1 MQRERERVRE
11 RGRASSVVR
20 RPCGAREVKH
30 IAGVQTA
37 KLLCTKN
44 TTNKALRVAEPR
56 TNERLIF

>member
-1 MQRERERVRE
+1 MRE